1 MDREELYKFYNE
13 LKSELESNT
22 DGFFM
27 IKPSKNKEK
36 LDSDFQKFNAQND
49 DQKRK
54 SDIRSFALYG
64 MNNYDHY
71 HILLSKIKKGTRD
84 DEIDGLE
91 YNPHDGIVKEE
102 ASEYYFSNTAD
113 GLEFEHN
120 IEYAKDFNMHTTGRV
135 IIYPTR
141 DQNELESLYM
151 KYMALDTNSRA
162 SSDNKARKLFNADN
176 RQIYNY
182 CKEKL
187 IKSKNDETEGNHKVE
202 DETIDKQEEKE
213 TSLYSNDL
221 PILSPTDFQT
231 KVEEN
236 YKCFSKEDGE
246 KIKVWREAYSLLGHG
261 IKIPEYNK
269 YNLDR
274 INILRKAI
282 YENNDEAIVQ
292 CGWIPEIEFNSENRV
307 KASKLVR
314 DKMDAMTYSIKAY
327 NDYIEESSDK
337 SYLDKN
343 HKQNGQ
349 KRLSDFKFS
358 KTKNNDDGESYN
370 LFWKD
375 DNDKVVGKVT
385 VDTIPASD
393 GYRWFGSLEV
403 SNKYRGYGLG
413 KQILDIAVNKYKA
426 GALAVYKD
434 NEIAYKMYKKYGFKE
449 SSDRKSKDYY
459 YMYLERNKDKSI
471 KESKI
476 VKPEKCTK
484 CGSTNI
490 GVFIQG
496 EPIFKCKDCGE
507 YLGTVPVSMN
517 ESNTTNTNKKAVSI
531 VLISGNSW
539 LGKTIKKV
547 QGNEFSHVSISLDDD
562 ISRIYSFNRRNG
574 FNGLSYESM
583 KQYTKEGVD
592 KVGVYTF
599 LVTNSVYKQLEKTL
613 DNFNLFI
620 NKTKYSILNLLT
632 IPLNIPLD
640 MDMKLVCSEFVDK
653 LLKSASLDLTNKK
666 SMFVSPK
673 DFSNKVK
680 NDTKIVEVFK
690 GNPKDFNPSLIKKK
704 IEKLKRSK
712 LAVYEFVEY
721 DDNII
726 TETKINSKIDSNHS
740 NLNRLNLSSFKK
752 LKIEE
757 TLSKKYTILKHV
769 RINKNTNGYIYL
781 DKNDNVVAIL
791 NTEKKDDGIW
801 IQALEISKEYQN
813 HGLSKQLLNTAIKDF
828 KVTKLSVNKNNQVA
842 YNIYKSTGFKKESET
857 EKMIMMVLEST
868 TYIEEAKSFP
878 IQFDKDGNLLL
889 KNIKRIDFE
898 QEYTNSHR
906 LLMEYDKQESYDPMK
921 FELAKMQFFITLLE
935 KKIYKQG
942 KDKSVKELKVRA
954 RFLNDFKKY
963 LKIVV
968 SNDNTFNFTQYYEQS
983 PFNDAIIQINKN
995 TLKFGWEA
1003 LKYLIK

>member
-1 MDREELYKFYNE
+1 MININE
-13 LKSELESNT
+13 FCNDLKAELESNT

-36 LDSDFQKFNAQND
+36 LDDDFQKFNAQND

-71 HILLSKIKKGTRD
+71 YTLLSKIKKGTKD

-102 ASEYYFSNTAD
+102 YDIYNLPKEFGCKDSKELDEKINSAIEFNT
-113 GLEFEHN
+113 
-120 IEYAKDFNMHTTGRV
+120 HTTGRV
-135 IIYPTR
+135 IIYPTQDR
-141 DQNELESLYM
+141 NELESLYM
-151 KYMALDTNSRA
+151 KYMALDVNARA
-162 SSDNKARKLFNADN
+162 SSDNKAHELFGKPNRDIYKFIQDN
-176 RQIYNY
+176 
-182 CKEKL
+182 L
-187 IKSKNDETEGNHKVE
+187 ISTKNDEIKGTHTVK
-202 DETIDKQEEKE
+202 DENIDKIEDKE
-213 TSLYSNDL
+213 SSPYSNDL
-221 PILSPTDFQT
+221 PILTPKDFEN

-236 YKCFSKEDGE
+236 YDCFSKEDGE

-282 YENNDEAIVQ
+282 YENNDEAIIQ
-292 CGWIPEIEFNSENRV
+292 CGWIPEIEFNSENRA

-349 KRLSDFKFS
+349 KRLSNFKFS

-385 VDTIPASD
+385 VDSIPASD

-403 SNKYRGYGLG
+403 SSKYRGYGLG

-449 SSDRKSKDYY
+449 STDRKSKDYY

-496 EPIFKCKDCGE
+496 EPIFKCKDCGK

-517 ESNTTNTNKKAVSI
+517 ESNTTDINKKAVSI
-531 VLISGNSW
+531 VLVSGNSW

-547 QGNEFSHVSISLDDD
+547 QGNEFSHASISLDDD
-562 ISRIYSFNRRNG
+562 LKRIYSFNKRNG

-583 KQYTKEGVD
+583 KQYTKDGVD

-599 LVTNSVYKQLEKTL
+599 LVTDSAYKQLEKTL

-673 DFSNKVK
+673 DFSDKVK
-680 NDTKIVEVFK
+680 NDIKIVEVFK
-690 GNPKDFNPSLIKKK
+690 GNPKDFNPYIIKKK

-721 DDNII
+721 GDEVI
-726 TETKINSKIDSNHS
+726 T
-740 NLNRLNLSSFKK
+740 
-752 LKIEE
+752 
-757 TLSKKYTILKHV
+757 
-769 RINKNTNGYIYL
+769 
-781 DKNDNVVAIL
+781 
-791 NTEKKDDGIW
+791 
-801 IQALEISKEYQN
+801 
-813 HGLSKQLLNTAIKDF
+813 
-828 KVTKLSVNKNNQVA
+828 
-842 YNIYKSTGFKKESET
+842 
-857 EKMIMMVLEST
+857 
-868 TYIEEAKSFP
+868 EAKSFP

-968 SNDNTFNFTQYYEQS
+968 ANDKTFNFTEYYERS
-983 PFNDAIIQINKN
+983 PFNDAIIQIDKN